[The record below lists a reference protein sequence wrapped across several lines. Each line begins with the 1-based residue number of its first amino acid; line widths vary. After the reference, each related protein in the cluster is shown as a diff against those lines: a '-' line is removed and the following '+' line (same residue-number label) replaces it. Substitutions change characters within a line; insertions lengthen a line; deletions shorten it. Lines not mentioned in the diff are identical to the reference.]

1 MSFMFF
7 ISTSMCLVPIFV
19 IVAATTIN
27 FLHNKNIS
35 SFTKGCRRLG
45 KHLVEHVQKPMPR
58 RTDIL
63 QSRVTSLWI
72 FPVKSCR
79 GVELDTADVVST
91 GMKYDRQFSFAQMEA
106 DTQKWRFLSQRHNP
120 LLAHIKTELWIP
132 DPSLR
137 SYSASLPG
145 VQSDGVVVMTYPRQV
160 TGLAAVIDRLY
171 AACTGNYLEKKVALP
186 FNPTSEQIKSNGY
199 TMEQMTIWKDHPTA
213 LNLSSPLS
221 VELQELK
228 ILLNVQR
235 QLALFRVANDHERE
249 VFRDAPREGQ
259 VGYQPL
265 VGFADAYPLHIM
277 NVASVEDVRRRVA
290 DTIPDLGVLRFRP
303 NIVIEGPPA
312 FDEDAWKYIR
322 IGEFE
327 YYVAC
332 RTARCL
338 LPNVHP
344 ITGIKHPV
352 EPARMMKSYRRI
364 DAGCP
369 KDACLGM
376 QMVPA
381 APACSIR
388 VGDTIEVL
396 RTGEHIYAPQ

>member
-1 MSFMFF
+1 MPKR
-7 ISTSMCLVPIFV
+7 LD
-19 IVAATTIN
+19 
-27 FLHNKNIS
+27 S
-35 SFTKGCRRLG
+35 S
-45 KHLVEHVQKPMPR
+45 H
-58 RTDIL
+58 
-63 QSRVTSLWI
+63 SRVKNLWI

-79 GVELDTADVVST
+79 GVELDTADIVST
-91 GMKYDRQFSFAQMEA
+91 GMKYDRQFSFARLETA
-106 DTQKWRFLSQRHNP
+106 TQRWKFLSQRHNP
-120 LLAHIKTELWIP
+120 LLAHIKTELWVP
-132 DPSLR
+132 DSSLL
-137 SYSASLPG
+137 SYSPSVPG
-145 VQSDGVVVMTYPRQV
+145 VQSDGVIIMTYPRQL
-160 TGLAAVIDRLY
+160 TGLAAVIDRFCAVL
-171 AACTGNYLEKKVALP
+171 TGNHLETKLAIP
-186 FNPTSEQIKSNGY
+186 FNPTSEQIKNNGY
-199 TMEQMTIWKDHPTA
+199 TMERMTIWKDNPEA
-213 LNLSSPLS
+213 LNMSSSFP

-228 ILLNVQR
+228 TLLNVKR

-277 NVASVEDVRRRVA
+277 NTASVEDVRKRLA
-290 DTIPDLGVLRFRP
+290 DTIPDLEVLRFRP

-312 FDEDAWKYIR
+312 FDEDAWKYVR
-322 IGEFE
+322 IGKFE

-344 ITGIKHPV
+344 STGVKHPA
-352 EPARMMKSYRRI
+352 EPDRTLKSYRRI
-364 DAGCP
+364 DAGSP

-381 APACSIR
+381 TPVCSIR

-396 RTGEHIYAPQ
+396 RTGEHIYTPQ